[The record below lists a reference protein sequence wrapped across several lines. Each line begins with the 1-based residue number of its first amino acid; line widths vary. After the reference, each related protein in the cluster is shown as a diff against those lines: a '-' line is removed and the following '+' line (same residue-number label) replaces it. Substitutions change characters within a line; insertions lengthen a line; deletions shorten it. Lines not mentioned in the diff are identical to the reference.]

1 MEGFSSITQEPSSDP
16 ISSIVLWLLRQRV
29 SDLGWTEFEVSVK
42 LIRKSWG
49 ALENINTS
57 NFPSV

>member
-1 MEGFSSITQEPSSDP
+1 GFSSITQEPFRGDP
-16 ISSIVLWLLRQRV
+16 ASSIVLRLLRQRV

-57 NFPSV
+57 NFPSET